1 MERIADTHGVIAP
14 DHTARCAD
22 QRQASSFSDE
32 TITLTKQEHIELVL
46 KANFWETQHRMMK
59 SKLAE
64 AKQSKATA
72 SR

>member
-1 MERIADTHGVIAP
+1 MEGIATTDDIFAP
-14 DHTARCAD
+14 DHASGCPD
-22 QRQASSFSDE
+22 QRQASPFSDE